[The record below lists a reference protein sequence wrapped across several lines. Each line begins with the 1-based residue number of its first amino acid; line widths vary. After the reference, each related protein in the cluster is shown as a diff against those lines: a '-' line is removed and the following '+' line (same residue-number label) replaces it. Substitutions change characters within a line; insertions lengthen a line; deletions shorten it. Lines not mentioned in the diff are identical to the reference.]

1 MVFLVDMA
9 SPSRVHKERLD
20 RVLMVQGLV
29 PSREAATRTVLAGG
43 VSVDGIMV
51 DKPAKLVPLDAR
63 IEIVQP
69 ALFVSR
75 SGDKLAAALDAF
87 QIDPRGTIGL
97 DVGCSTGG
105 FTDCLLQRGATR
117 IYAVDVGYGQ
127 FEWRLRKDSRVILLE
142 RTNIRYVDRGAVPEP
157 IDLAVIDVSFISL
170 TLVLPSVVHLLNS
183 SAVIVVLVKP
193 QFEVGKGQVG
203 RGGIVRD
210 EAQRQAV
217 TEKVI
222 ACASRLGL
230 QLKGVLDSPVIGRKG
245 NREILVGFAREITT
259 RSGIRWTDCPQQ
271 QPHALPGQDD
281 RPNATR

>member
-1 MVFLVDMA
+1 MA
-9 SPSRVHKERLD
+9 SLPRIHKERLD
-20 RVLMVQGLV
+20 RVLAAQGLV
-29 PSREAATRTVLAGG
+29 TSREAATRAVLAGG
-43 VSVDGIMV
+43 VSVDGVVV

-63 IEIVQP
+63 IQVVRP
-69 ALFVSR
+69 ALYVSR

-87 QIDPRGTIGL
+87 QIDPKGTIGL

-127 FEWRLRKDSRVILLE
+127 FEWRLRQDSRVVLLE
-142 RTNIRYVDRGAVPEP
+142 RTNIRYVDRTAVPEP

-170 TLVLPSVVHLLNS
+170 TLVLPAVVHLLNS
-183 SAVIVVLVKP
+183 AAVIVALVKP

-210 EAQRQAV
+210 DVQRVAV

-222 ACASRLGL
+222 HCATQLGF

-245 NREILVGFAREITT
+245 NREILVGLERTIT
-259 RSGIRWTDCPQQ
+259 
-271 QPHALPGQDD
+271 A
-281 RPNATR
+281 

>member
-1 MVFLVDMA
+1 MTSLPRA
-9 SPSRVHKERLD
+9 RKERLD
-20 RVLMVQGLV
+20 RVLATQGLV

-51 DKPAKLVPLDAR
+51 DKPSKLVSLDAR

-69 ALFVSR
+69 ALYVSR

-87 QIDPRGTIGL
+87 HIDPRGTIGL

-127 FEWRLRKDSRVILLE
+127 FEWRLRQDSRVVLLE
-142 RTNIRYVDRGAVPEP
+142 RTNIRYVDRAAIPEP
-157 IDLAVIDVSFISL
+157 IDLAAIDVSFISL
-170 TLVLPSVVHLLNS
+170 TLVLPAVVHLLNRF
-183 SAVIVVLVKP
+183 AVIVALVKP

-210 EAQRQAV
+210 DAQREAV

-222 ACASRLGL
+222 ACAAQLGL
-230 QLKGVLDSPVIGRKG
+230 RLKGVLDSPVIGRKG
-245 NREILVGFAREITT
+245 NREILVGFTYE
-259 RSGIRWTDCPQQ
+259 
-271 QPHALPGQDD
+271 
-281 RPNATR
+281 ATA

>member
-1 MVFLVDMA
+1 MT
-9 SPSRVHKERLD
+9 STPRVHKERLD

-29 PSREAATRTVLAGG
+29 PSREAASRTILAGG

-51 DKPAKLVPLDAR
+51 DKPAKLVPSDAR
-63 IEIVQP
+63 IEIVR
-69 ALFVSR
+69 AASFVSR

-87 QIDPRGTIGL
+87 QIDPEGVIGL

-117 IYAVDVGYGQ
+117 IYAIDVGYGQ
-127 FEWRLRKDSRVILLE
+127 FEWRLRQDSRVVLLE
-142 RTNIRYVDRGAVPEP
+142 RTNIRYVDRTAVPEP

-170 TLVLPSVVHLLNS
+170 TLVLPAVVHLLNS
-183 SAVIVVLVKP
+183 HAMVVALVKP

-210 EAQRQAV
+210 DAQREAV

-222 ACASRLGL
+222 ACATHLGL
-230 QLKGVLDSPVIGRKG
+230 RLKGVLDSPVIGRKG

-259 RSGIRWTDCPQQ
+259 
-271 QPHALPGQDD
+271 
-281 RPNATR
+281 

>member
-1 MVFLVDMA
+1 MA
-9 SPSRVHKERLD
+9 STPRAHKERLD

-29 PSREAATRTVLAGG
+29 SSREAAARTVLAGG

-63 IEIVQP
+63 IEVVQP

-75 SGDKLAAALDAF
+75 SGEKLAAALDAF
-87 QIDPRGTIGL
+87 HFDPHGAIGL

-127 FEWRLRKDSRVILLE
+127 FEWRLRQDSRVVLLE
-142 RTNIRYVDRGAVPEP
+142 RTNIRYVDRAAVPEP

-170 TLVLPSVVHLLNS
+170 TLVLPAVVRLLKR
-183 SAVIVVLVKP
+183 SAIVVALVKP

-210 EAQRQAV
+210 DAQREAV

-222 ACASRLGL
+222 ACAADLGL

-245 NREILVGFAREITT
+245 NREILVGFVREVTT
-259 RSGIRWTDCPQQ
+259 
-271 QPHALPGQDD
+271 
-281 RPNATR
+281 

>member
-1 MVFLVDMA
+1 MA
-9 SPSRVHKERLD
+9 SPSRIHKERLD
-20 RVLMVQGLV
+20 RVLMVLGLA
-29 PSREAATRTVLAGG
+29 PSRESAARTILAGG

-51 DKPAKLVPLDAR
+51 DKPAKLVPLDGR

-117 IYAVDVGYGQ
+117 IYAIDVGYGQ
-127 FEWRLRKDSRVILLE
+127 FDWRLRQDSRVVLLE
-142 RTNIRYVDRGAVPEP
+142 RTNIRYVDRTAVPEP

-170 TLVLPSVVHLLNS
+170 TLVLPAVVHLLNS
-183 SAVIVVLVKP
+183 SATVVALVKP

-210 EAQRQAV
+210 DAQREAV
-217 TEKVI
+217 TKKVI
-222 ACASRLGL
+222 ACAAHLGL

-245 NREILVGFAREITT
+245 NREILAGFAREITT
-259 RSGIRWTDCPQQ
+259 
-271 QPHALPGQDD
+271 
-281 RPNATR
+281 

>member
-1 MVFLVDMA
+1 MT
-9 SPSRVHKERLD
+9 STPRVHKERLD
-20 RVLMVQGLV
+20 RVLAAQGLV
-29 PSREAATRTVLAGG
+29 LSREAATRAVLAGG
-43 VSVDGIMV
+43 VSVDGVVV

-63 IEIVQP
+63 IQIVQP
-69 ALFVSR
+69 ALYVSR

-87 QIDPRGTIGL
+87 HIDPKGTIGL

-127 FEWRLRKDSRVILLE
+127 FEWRLRQDSRVVLLE
-142 RTNIRYVDRGAVPEP
+142 RTNIRYVDRTAVPEP

-170 TLVLPSVVHLLNS
+170 TLVLPALVHLLNS
-183 SAVIVVLVKP
+183 AAVIVALVKP

-210 EAQRQAV
+210 DVQREAV

-222 ACASRLGL
+222 HCATQLGF

-245 NREILVGFAREITT
+245 NREILVGFT
-259 RSGIRWTDCPQQ
+259 RTI
-271 QPHALPGQDD
+271 A
-281 RPNATR
+281 A